1 MWLKVKHCFFSPQFC
16 LLVIGVVLVL
26 NGTVLFDNSAF
37 YSQLQPEIPTESTD
51 RETNYSP
58 VIRIKDEPIDEDYDK
73 ALMPQSDVSR
83 IKQELDGSE
92 NNENEVRFGL
102 VLCSGAVQSV
112 VKTCQMY

>member
-1 MWLKVKHCFFSPQFC
+1 MWLKMKDFF
-16 LLVIGVVLVL
+16 LVIGLFFKILSACCVVLVL
-26 NGTVLFDNSAF
+26 NGTVLFDNNAF
-37 YSQLQPEIPTESTD
+37 HSQLQPEIPTESAN

-73 ALMPQSDVSR
+73 ALIPQSDVSR
-83 IKQELDGSE
+83 IKQELE

-112 VKTCQMY
+112 VKTCLMY